1 MLMRFEQ
8 TEEHGGNIH
17 RASWVLN
24 KGTEDILDFSANI
37 NPLGIPEA
45 LKEVLLSNM
54 DLLAHYPDPEYIR
67 LRSRLS
73 EYAGV
78 PAQNIIPGNGSS
90 EIIFLLLDVL
100 KPENI
105 LIPAPSFSEYEK
117 AAKNAGIDIRFLE
130 LREEEDFR
138 LNVRRIINEIKTGM
152 KCVILCNPNNPTS
165 TLVPKEEMLHIAE
178 AASRCGTVLVVDEA
192 FIELTVGGIDNSV
205 TGFVRKY
212 DNLFVIRAFTKVF
225 AVPGL
230 RLGYGIGN
238 ELLAAKMRLVQQPW
252 SVNAFAACA
261 ADFLPQ
267 ADEYLKKTEAW
278 LKTEKEWLY
287 ENLCLIPG
295 LKVYK
300 PQTNFIL
307 AKLPGNGID
316 AAILKESLMRRGI
329 LIRDASNFR
338 YLDRSFFRVAVKDRQ
353 ANQRLVDAL
362 KILIMKNVGAENISE
377 TGEVIRDAGIN

>member
-1 MLMRFEQ
+1 MHVRFEQFEQ

-17 RASWVLN
+17 KASRILN
-24 KGTEDILDFSANI
+24 KRKEDILDFSANI

-45 LKEVLLSNM
+45 LKEVLLSNVG
-54 DLLAHYPDPEYIR
+54 LLAHYPDPEYTR
-67 LRSRLS
+67 LRGRLS

-90 EIIFLLLDVL
+90 EIIFLLFDVL

-105 LIPAPSFSEYEK
+105 LIPVPSFSEYEK
-117 AAKNAGIDIRFLE
+117 ASKNAGIGIRFLE

-138 LNVRRIINEIKTGM
+138 LNVGRIIHEIKTGM

-165 TLVPKEEMLHIAE
+165 TLAPKEEMLHIAE
-178 AASRCGTVLVVDEA
+178 AASRCGTALVVDEA

-205 TGFVRKY
+205 TDFVRKY

-238 ELLAAKMRLVQQPW
+238 ELLAVKMRLIQQPW
-252 SVNAFAACA
+252 SVNALAACA
-261 ADFLPQ
+261 ADFLQQ

-287 ENLCLIPG
+287 ENLCSVPG
-295 LKVYK
+295 LKVFK

-307 AKLPGNGID
+307 AKLPGDGVD

-338 YLDRSFFRVAVKDRQ
+338 YLDRRFFRVAVRDRQ
-353 ANQRLVDAL
+353 TNQSLVDAL
-362 KILIMKNVGAENISE
+362 NKLIVKNGGAENYF
-377 TGEVIRDAGIN
+377 

>member
-1 MLMRFEQ
+1 MSMQFER

-17 RASWVLN
+17 RASLILK

-37 NPLGIPEA
+37 NPLGIPGA
-45 LKEVLLSNM
+45 LKEVLLSNVG
-54 DLLAHYPDPEYIR
+54 LLAHYPDPEYTR

-73 EYAGV
+73 EYVGV
-78 PAQNIIPGNGSS
+78 SAQNIIPGNGSS

-117 AAKNAGIDIRFLE
+117 ASRNAGIGIRFLE

-138 LNVRRIINEIKTGM
+138 LNAGRLIHEIKTGI

-165 TLVPKEEMLHIAE
+165 ALALKEEMLHIAE
-178 AASRCGTVLVVDEA
+178 AASRYGTALVVDEA
-192 FIELTVGGIDNSV
+192 FIELTIGGTNNSV
-205 TGFVRKY
+205 TDLVRKY
-212 DNLFVIRAFTKVF
+212 DNLFVIRAFTKIF

-252 SVNAFAACA
+252 SVNTLAACA

-267 ADEYLKKTEAW
+267 VDEYLKKTEAW

-287 ENLCLIPG
+287 ENLRSVPG
-295 LKVYK
+295 LKVYN

-307 AKLPGNGID
+307 AKLPENGID
-316 AAILKESLMRRGI
+316 AVTLKESMMRRGI

-338 YLDRSFFRVAVKDRQ
+338 FLDRRFFRVAVRDRP
-353 ANQRLVDAL
+353 ANQSLVDAL
-362 KILIMKNVGAENISE
+362 RSLIMNNK
-377 TGEVIRDAGIN
+377 